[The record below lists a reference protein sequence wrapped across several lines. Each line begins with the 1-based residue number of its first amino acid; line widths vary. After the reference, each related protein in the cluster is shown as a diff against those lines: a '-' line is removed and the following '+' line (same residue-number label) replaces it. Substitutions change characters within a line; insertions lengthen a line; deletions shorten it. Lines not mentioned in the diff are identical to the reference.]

1 MNEMT
6 TIAPAT
12 TGADTGLDSG
22 GTVKRDYFV
31 RREAQERWLVERA
44 TDPIARRVH
53 AELAKRYAELIGNPA

>member
-1 MNEMT
+1 MMNEMT

-12 TGADTGLDSG
+12 TGADAD

-31 RREAQERWLVERA
+31 RREAQERRLVERA
-44 TDPIARRVH
+44 TDPVARRVH